1 MDKSKFRKTFLT
13 NGTVLLETPRKMFRT
28 AEGKY
33 QPWGS
38 YATMAFTFTNPKD
51 STYFKLLHVFY
62 ASPEPIRITDAKE
75 SIGIYRHS
83 WGDFTPAVQAFG
95 ILERVPHSWNWR
107 LTPNGEKYVSE
118 ILSGRDKFWVVQ
130 K

>member
-13 NGTVLLETPRKMFRT
+13 NGTVLLETPCKMYRN

-33 QPWGS
+33 QPYGS
-38 YATMAFTFTNPKD
+38 YASMAFTFTNPKD
-51 STYFKLLHVFY
+51 STYFKLLHEFY
-62 ASPEPIRITDAKE
+62 NSQEPIRITDAKE
-75 SIGIYRHS
+75 AVGIYRHS
-83 WGDFTPAVQAFG
+83 WDDFTPAVQAFG

-118 ILSGRDKFWVVQ
+118 VLSGRDKFWVVQ